1 MSKGLTFI
9 LDKKQSRSDMAKH
22 GYSVLICSIIIYII
36 MYGLNGLTSP
46 SSKLLPG
53 TLIPVYQTNQKENA
67 YKLEMSKYI

>member
-36 MYGLNGLTSP
+36 MYGNF
-46 SSKLLPG
+46 KLKRF
-53 TLIPVYQTNQKENA
+53 I
-67 YKLEMSKYI
+67 